1 MRGIILLDIF
11 KQLDA
16 KMTARIIKQ
25 LAQDF
30 ETSEALEAHLE
41 KEVSE
46 KELQEINHAALREG
60 RQPLSFSFKQ

>member
-41 KEVSE
+41 KEV
-46 KELQEINHAALREG
+46 
-60 RQPLSFSFKQ
+60 